1 MDSHINLAARTFILV
16 DGGVERFKEAIE
28 ALDAATLTPL
38 SVTFVGIGEASFEN
52 MRFTNDVC
60 HHRKARDIA

>member
-1 MDSHINLAARTFILV
+1 V